1 MRGHKNPSLQE
12 YCKVLE
18 TSNQIILETRWEKE
32 KKTSRGRHN
41 YVTALYTLEGHD
53 GSVSLDRLLDKN
65 LYHALE
71 NL

>member
-1 MRGHKNPSLQE
+1 M
-12 YCKVLE
+12 
-18 TSNQIILETRWEKE
+18 
-32 KKTSRGRHN
+32 GRHN